1 MLVRKNWVIYMQF
14 QGKRVLIL
22 EGYARQSLALVQAF
36 NKLSCNVSVLC
47 GSKLDL
53 CYWSRYVNKRIL
65 GICDRDLVKETEEQV
80 RMLIQSHDYD
90 VVVPAT
96 DFSAELLSRN
106 KDEFS
111 KYARIASN
119 EFNVYSIAGNKNE
132 TMKVCESIGVP
143 HPKTLQNIE
152 SVEAIEES
160 DIRFPVV
167 IKPSVGYGAIG
178 FKKVDTLE
186 DLKES
191 FKNKTDFSNY
201 VIQEYIPQ
209 TDLQYEC
216 AMFLDDNNEV
226 KTSLVFS
233 KNRWFPVNGGSST
246 LNITVL
252 RPDIVD
258 SCTKLLKAIN
268 WRGPADID
276 LIQDPRDG
284 KAKIM
289 EINPRVS
296 GSVKICFLSGVD
308 QAKQMLELAYHEK
321 VTHFK
326 EYKIGQRL
334 RCSQTDFL
342 WFLTSPNRFNSNPS
356 WFSCKNTSD
365 QIFDIHDP
373 LPWFAFSI
381 QKLLQ
386 LRKELKKR

>member
-1 MLVRKNWVIYMQF
+1 MQF
-14 QGKRVLIL
+14 QGIRVLVL
-22 EGYARQSLALVQAF
+22 EGYARQSLALAKAF
-36 NKLSCNVSVLC
+36 KKLGCKVSVLC
-47 GSKLDL
+47 GSGLDV
-53 CYWSRYVNKRIL
+53 CNWSRYVDNKIV
-65 GICDRDLVKETEEQV
+65 GVCDRELIKETEEQV
-80 RMLIQSHDYD
+80 RALLKTHAYD
-90 VVVPAT
+90 LVVPSV

-152 SVEAIEES
+152 SLEPIEES

-186 DLKES
+186 DLKELL
-191 FKNKTDFSNY
+191 KNNTDFSDY

-246 LNITVL
+246 LNVTVL

-342 WFLTSPNRFNSNPS
+342 WFITSPNRFNSNPS

-373 LPWFAFSI
+373 LPWFSFSI

-386 LRKELKKR
+386 LRKELKKRK

>member
-1 MLVRKNWVIYMQF
+1 MQF
-14 QGKRVLIL
+14 QGIRVLVL
-22 EGYARQSLALVQAF
+22 EGYARQSLALAKAF
-36 NKLSCNVSVLC
+36 KKLGCKVSVLC
-47 GSKLDL
+47 GSGLDV
-53 CYWSRYVNKRIL
+53 CNWSRYVDNKIL
-65 GICDRDLVKETEEQV
+65 GVCDRELIKETEEQV
-80 RMLIQSHDYD
+80 RALLKTHAYD
-90 VVVPAT
+90 LVVPSV

-132 TMKVCESIGVP
+132 TMNVCESIGVP

-152 SVEAIEES
+152 SLEAIEES

-186 DLKES
+186 DLKELL
-191 FKNKTDFSNY
+191 KNNTDFSDY

-246 LNITVL
+246 LNVTVL

-342 WFLTSPNRFNSNPS
+342 WFIISPNRFNSNPS

-373 LPWFAFSI
+373 LPWFSFSI

-386 LRKELKKR
+386 LRKELKKRK

>member
-1 MLVRKNWVIYMQF
+1 MQF
-14 QGKRVLIL
+14 QGIRVLVL
-22 EGYARQSLALVQAF
+22 EGYARQSLALAKAF
-36 NKLSCNVSVLC
+36 KKLGCKVSVLC
-47 GSKLDL
+47 GSGLDV
-53 CYWSRYVNKRIL
+53 CNWSRYVDNKIV
-65 GICDRDLVKETEEQV
+65 GVCDRELIKETEEQV
-80 RMLIQSHDYD
+80 RALLKTHAYD
-90 VVVPAT
+90 LVVPSV

-132 TMKVCESIGVP
+132 TMNVCESIGVP

-152 SVEAIEES
+152 SLEAIEES

-186 DLKES
+186 DLKELL
-191 FKNKTDFSNY
+191 KNNTDFSDY

-246 LNITVL
+246 LNVTVL

-342 WFLTSPNRFNSNPS
+342 WFITSPNRFNSNPS

-373 LPWFAFSI
+373 LPWFSFSI

-386 LRKELKKR
+386 LRKELKKRK

>member
-356 WFSCKNTSD
+356 WFSCRNTSD

-373 LPWFAFSI
+373 LPWFSFSI

>member
-1 MLVRKNWVIYMQF
+1 MQF

-65 GICDRDLVKETEEQV
+65 GICDRNLVKETEEQV

-132 TMKVCESIGVP
+132 TMKVCESISVP

-152 SVEAIEES
+152 SLEAIEES

-186 DLKES
+186 DLKEL
-191 FKNKTDFSNY
+191 FKNKTDFSDY

>member
-1 MLVRKNWVIYMQF
+1 MQF
-14 QGKRVLIL
+14 QGIRVLVL
-22 EGYARQSLALVQAF
+22 EGYARQSLALAKAF
-36 NKLSCNVSVLC
+36 KKLGCKVSVLC
-47 GSKLDL
+47 GSGLDV
-53 CYWSRYVNKRIL
+53 CNWSRYVDNKIV
-65 GICDRDLVKETEEQV
+65 GVCDRELIKETEEQV
-80 RMLIQSHDYD
+80 RALLKTHAYD
-90 VVVPAT
+90 LVVPSV

-132 TMKVCESIGVP
+132 TMNVCESIGVP

-152 SVEAIEES
+152 SLEAIEES

-186 DLKES
+186 DLKELL
-191 FKNKTDFSNY
+191 KNNTDFSDY

-246 LNITVL
+246 LNVTVL

-342 WFLTSPNRFNSNPS
+342 WFIISPNRFNSNPS

-373 LPWFAFSI
+373 LPWFSFSI

-386 LRKELKKR
+386 LRKELKKRK